1 MNYWESHTQVAVRFR
16 RFDRKR
22 YAAFRSMHKVINIG
36 VVTASTLLFALPDT
50 AQAQKVI
57 EPNRTGEECF
67 RRAGRG
73 RSYRLPCAYR
83 TESSDQDRDSHSRP

>member
-22 YAAFRSMHKVINIG
+22 YAALRSMHKVINIG

-50 AQAQKVI
+50 AQAQKTI
-57 EPNRTGEECF
+57 EPNRTGEE
-67 RRAGRG
+67 ASVELEEV
-73 RSYRLPCAYR
+73 SYRLPCAYR

>member
-36 VVTASTLLFALPDT
+36 VVTARYYSPCPT
-50 AQAQKVI
+50 
-57 EPNRTGEECF
+57 
-67 RRAGRG
+67 RRKPKR
-73 RSYRLPCAYR
+73 
-83 TESSDQDRDSHSRP
+83 

>member
-22 YAAFRSMHKVINIG
+22 YAAFRSM
-36 VVTASTLLFALPDT
+36 PD
-50 AQAQKVI
+50 
-57 EPNRTGEECF
+57 RRGSF

>member
-36 VVTASTLLFALPDT
+36 VEQ
-50 AQAQKVI
+50 QARYYS
-57 EPNRTGEECF
+57 PCPT
-67 RRAGRG
+67 RRKPKR
-73 RSYRLPCAYR
+73 
-83 TESSDQDRDSHSRP
+83 

>member
-36 VVTASTLLFALPDT
+36 VVTEHATIRPARHGASP
-50 AQAQKVI
+50 KG
-57 EPNRTGEECF
+57 NR
-67 RRAGRG
+67 A
-73 RSYRLPCAYR
+73 
-83 TESSDQDRDSHSRP
+83 

>member
-36 VVTASTLLFALPDT
+36 VVTA
-50 AQAQKVI
+50 
-57 EPNRTGEECF
+57 R
-67 RRAGRG
+67 
-73 RSYRLPCAYR
+73 
-83 TESSDQDRDSHSRP
+83 

>member
-50 AQAQKVI
+50 VEKLRGLGADISKVERMPAALEQA
-57 EPNRTGEECF
+57 
-67 RRAGRG
+67 
-73 RSYRLPCAYR
+73 L
-83 TESSDQDRDSHSRP
+83 

>member
-50 AQAQKVI
+50 CLFLL
-57 EPNRTGEECF
+57 RRECL
-67 RRAGRG
+67 G
-73 RSYRLPCAYR
+73 LWIM
-83 TESSDQDRDSHSRP
+83 

>member
-36 VVTASTLLFALPDT
+36 VVTASYATIRPARHGASSKD
-50 AQAQKVI
+50 
-57 EPNRTGEECF
+57 NR
-67 RRAGRG
+67 A
-73 RSYRLPCAYR
+73 
-83 TESSDQDRDSHSRP
+83 

>member
-1 MNYWESHTQVAVRFR
+1 MNYWESHTQVAIRFR

-50 AQAQKVI
+50 GKPKRQSSL
-57 EPNRTGEECF
+57 TGPA
-67 RRAGRG
+67 RK
-73 RSYRLPCAYR
+73 LP
-83 TESSDQDRDSHSRP
+83 

>member
-50 AQAQKVI
+50 AQAQKTI
-57 EPNRTGEECF
+57 EPNPVSYTHLDVYKRQVLQ
-67 RRAGRG
+67 RANV
-73 RSYRLPCAYR
+73 
-83 TESSDQDRDSHSRP
+83 

>member
-36 VVTASTLLFALPDT
+36 VVTASTLLFPARHGASP
-50 AQAQKVI
+50 KG
-57 EPNRTGEECF
+57 NR
-67 RRAGRG
+67 A
-73 RSYRLPCAYR
+73 
-83 TESSDQDRDSHSRP
+83 

>member
-36 VVTASTLLFALPDT
+36 VVTASTLPPPVRLSHGIKRP
-50 AQAQKVI
+50 
-57 EPNRTGEECF
+57 
-67 RRAGRG
+67 
-73 RSYRLPCAYR
+73 RS
-83 TESSDQDRDSHSRP
+83 

>member
-57 EPNRTGEECF
+57 EPNRRGSF

>member
-50 AQAQKVI
+50 CLLYTS
-57 EPNRTGEECF
+57 P
-67 RRAGRG
+67 
-73 RSYRLPCAYR
+73 SP
-83 TESSDQDRDSHSRP
+83 RDTR